1 MRAGREEGDSA
12 RAGRAEHRLAPV
24 VAALLIGIAIG
35 AALAW
40 LGAALLGRAGLRPDL
55 TASLVPLAA
64 ETAALLGLGILLFH
78 LATRRFQGRLEAE
91 RHAASRAV
99 GALDAR
105 LLAVSEAASSDQRRA
120 ASEREVLLREIH
132 HRVRNNLQI
141 IQSLLRL
148 GSRRLAPDNREPFD
162 AAVRRIGIMAR
173 VHTLLYASPDLA
185 SIDLRDYLEGLVH
198 DLREA
203 FAADARGIV
212 VEIAAEPLRIPL
224 DTAVPLAFIAA
235 ELVTNAFQ
243 HAFPADHPGGTITV
257 DAVREDGLARLT
269 VRDDGVGL
277 AAPMAGS
284 LGLAMVEKL
293 VQQIDGSL
301 VSAQGGLAG
310 FSVAFPLARPAAMAG
325 VPAPVPPPAS
335 PAAAAGEGGRA

>member
-1 MRAGREEGDSA
+1 MRAGREEGDSTRA
-12 RAGRAEHRLAPV
+12 PRAGRPLAPV
-24 VAALLIGIAIG
+24 VAALLVGAAIG
-35 AALAW
+35 AALAF
-40 LGAALLGRAGLRPDL
+40 LGLSLPGRAGVRPDL
-55 TASLVPLAA
+55 MAFLAPLAA
-64 ETAALLGLGILLFH
+64 EAAALLGLGVLL
-78 LATRRFQGRLEAE
+78 AYVMRRRFRGRLEAE

-99 GALDAR
+99 GDLDAR

-148 GSRRLAPDNREPFD
+148 GSRRLAPESREPFD

-185 SIDLRDYLEGLVH
+185 SIDLRDYLEGLVD

-203 FAADARGIV
+203 FSADTRGIV
-212 VEIAAEPLRIPL
+212 VEIAAERLRIPL

-235 ELVTNAFQ
+235 ELLTNAFQ
-243 HAFPADHPGGTITV
+243 HAFPADHPGGTITI
-257 DAVREDGLARLT
+257 DAVRENGLARLT

-284 LGLAMVEKL
+284 LGLTMVEKL
-293 VQQIDGSL
+293 VQQIEGTL
-301 VSAQGGLAG
+301 EPAQGGLAG

-325 VPAPVPPPAS
+325 VPAPATPPAS
-335 PAAAAGEGGRA
+335 RPAAAVEGGRA